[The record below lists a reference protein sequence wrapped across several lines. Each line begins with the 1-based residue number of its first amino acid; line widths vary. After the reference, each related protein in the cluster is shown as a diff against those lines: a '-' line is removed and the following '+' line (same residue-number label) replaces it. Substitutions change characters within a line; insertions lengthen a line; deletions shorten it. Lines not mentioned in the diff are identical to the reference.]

1 MALMLRRGRR
11 RRPSRTTPH
20 RHPAAKRRLG
30 SAPPVRRDLRAASY
44 PRQRTERAHDLR
56 SFRNVGD
63 ACWCPAS
70 QHVGSLISAGSAT
83 STTRRESAERESP
96 SLPGVSGGVP
106 LKPIDFPRAGGW
118 EQPRPCCGE
127 NADVAHRAQRSQP
140 HPASKRR
147 PRSAPPDRLPTGAS
161 CASIF
166 SHKLLDFVFQSFPSQ
181 GGHAANQTGHSRLPP
196 PPRTGF
202 R

>member
-106 LKPIDFPRAGGW
+106 LILIDFPRVGGR
-118 EQPRPCCGE
+118 EQPGPCCGE
-127 NADVAHRAQRSQP
+127 DAGATHRAQR
-140 HPASKRR
+140 
-147 PRSAPPDRLPTGAS
+147 LPTTSCNETQRRRRLTFTAPSSSLEGAVIR
-161 CASIF
+161 A
-166 SHKLLDFVFQSFPSQ
+166 D
-181 GGHAANQTGHSRLPP
+181 G
-196 PPRTGF
+196 RTLSMGF
-202 R
+202 